1 MRRISS
7 CTRTGAVGSS
17 NRASARVSAHGF
29 AATFA
34 ALGDRDKAF
43 EWLDRSLDARFG
55 PMIYLK
61 VNPIWDPLRADPR
74 FADRLRRV
82 GLQP

>member
-7 CTRTGAVGSS
+7 CTRTAP
-17 NRASARVSAHGF
+17 SARAI
-29 AATFA
+29 AR
-34 ALGDRDKAF
+34 ALGLGALVCRDVRRACDRDKAF

-55 PMIYLK
+55 PIIYLK
-61 VNPIWDPLRADPR
+61 VNPIWDQLRADPR
-74 FADRLRRV
+74 FADHLRRV